1 MVAAIEVQGY
11 RELNRLLRKTGDKG
25 LAKAVG
31 RANKTVGAKIKTLVD
46 NESTPASVGSGKGS
60 SIRPSAAKGAL
71 KLRVGGAHRVDLTG
85 RPDTERLTV
94 PRPQQWGKTVV
105 QPFKKA
111 KPRPDIKDIALQ
123 QRDWI
128 SSQWLDAIHD
138 EIGF

>member
-31 RANKTVGAKIKTLVD
+31 RANKTVGTKIKALVD
-46 NESTPASVGSGKGS
+46 SESTPAAVGAGRGS
-60 SIRPSAAKGAL
+60 FIRPSAAKGSL
-71 KLRVGGAHRVDLTG
+71 KLRVGGAHRAGL
-85 RPDTERLTV
+85 V
-94 PRPQQWGKTVV
+94 PQRQWGKSQVT
-105 QPFKKA
+105 PFEKS
-111 KPRPDIKDIALQ
+111 PGQRPFIKDIVLQ

>member
-46 NESTPASVGSGKGS
+46 NESTPASVGKGRGS
-60 SIRPSAAKGAL
+60 TVRPSSAKGAL
-71 KLRVGGAHRVDLTG
+71 KLRVGGSHRVDLTG
-85 RPDTERLTV
+85 RKDTERLTV
-94 PRPQQWGKTVV
+94 PWPQQWGKTVV
-105 QPFKKA
+105 RPFEKA
-111 KPRPDIKDIALQ
+111 QPRPDIKEVALQ

-128 SSQWLDAIHD
+128 SRQWLAAIHD